1 VSRLCVTL
9 TGNQMQEYSWEF
21 HSFLILLRDCG
32 VPYQY
37 GTADTGGYMAKSFVV
52 LDDNP
57 GAPLA

>member
-1 VSRLCVTL
+1 MSRLCVTL

-52 LDDNP
+52 LDGDP
-57 GAPLA
+57 GAQLA